1 MIGII
6 DYGAGNLRNVQ
17 AALDR
22 LGVPARRVARAGEI
36 AALDAVVLPGV
47 GQFGSAAR
55 HLEAAGLQGALRDWL
70 ETGRPFLGICLGMQ
84 LLFESSQEDEAA
96 RGLGFFPGRIG
107 RLEALRL
114 PHIGWTTVEPAPAG
128 EDSIF
133 HGLPATFFAYFAH
146 SYAAPA
152 AIPGVAALASCP
164 PPFAAAVRRG
174 EVWGVQFHPEKS
186 GAAGLRLLQNFARRA
201 AIPPWRGAA

>member
-22 LGVPARRVARAGEI
+22 LGASARCVARATDM
-36 AALDAVVLPGV
+36 AQLDALILPGV

-55 HLEAAGLQGALRDWL
+55 HLEAAGLKGALL
-70 ETGRPFLGICLGMQ
+70 EFLGTGRPFLGICLGMQ
-84 LLFESSQEDEAA
+84 LLFESSQEDEAE
-96 RGLGFFPGRIG
+96 RGLGFFPGRID
-107 RLEALRL
+107 RLEAPRL
-114 PHIGWTTVEPAPAG
+114 PHIGWTTVEPAPGGA
-128 EDSIF
+128 DSIF
-133 HGLPATFFAYFAH
+133 HGLPASFFAYFAH
-146 SYAAPA
+146 SYAAPTTA
-152 AIPGVAALASCP
+152 PGVAALASCP

-186 GAAGLRLLQNFARRA
+186 GEEGLALLRNFARRA
-201 AIPPWRGAA
+201 GMPRARGAA